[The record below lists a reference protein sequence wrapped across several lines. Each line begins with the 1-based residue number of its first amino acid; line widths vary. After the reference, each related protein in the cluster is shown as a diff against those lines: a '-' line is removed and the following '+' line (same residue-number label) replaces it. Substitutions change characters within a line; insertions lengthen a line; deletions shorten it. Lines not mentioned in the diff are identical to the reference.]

1 MRCLGKVS
9 HLQYGLAFSSPPF
22 ESGRA
27 SRLDVG
33 MSPATYYYAVRSLTG
48 LASTYCIASLTA
60 VTIPRLETENQPTSA
75 VQCRVV
81 TTHSQVVVLLPL
93 SATETV
99 KNMKSVVRRYRI
111 QARRHRRQSYMMA
124 ASGPVRPSGIR
135 YFRASSPACLVGA
148 RAPRPRK
155 PSRNRAE
162 LNHRSGQSAQTNCA
176 VLHDNLQNLTA
187 RINRIKRWPLN
198 QMW

>member
-1 MRCLGKVS
+1 
-9 HLQYGLAFSSPPF
+9 
-22 ESGRA
+22 
-27 SRLDVG
+27 

-48 LASTYCIASLTA
+48 LASTYCIAYLTA
-60 VTIPRLETENQPTSA
+60 VTIPRLETENQPTSAVQCSA

-93 SATETV
+93 SATATV

-155 PSRNRAE
+155 PSRHRGE